1 MLYLCFEPKLNHMAR
16 LDNGIMGPLK
26 GKVGTVVC
34 SSWKGIPYVKS
45 LPRERTKP
53 AQKKEAANRQK
64 FALAHQWLQPL
75 LDFVRAGFKGYS
87 EKVEGFNAAKSHLLK
102 NAFQVKDGEMV
113 INPALV
119 KVSVGDLPL
128 PDNITVA
135 TAPDQIQFSWDT
147 GSIDFYNQYDQ
158 AMVLAYDIDA
168 ELTRLNRR
176 IALYELTGQFR
187 SNGAH
192 VLNISPRLDI
202 GTYHCYIAFVSAD
215 RSRRSDSVYLGTVT
229 V

>member
-1 MLYLCFEPKLNHMAR
+1 MAKLT
-16 LDNGIMGPLK
+16 NGIMGPLK

-34 SSWKGIPYVKS
+34 SSWKGMPYVKS
-45 LPRERTKP
+45 LPRKRTKP

-75 LDFVRAGFKGYS
+75 LEFVRAGFKGYS
-87 EKVEGFNAAKSHLLK
+87 DKVEGFNAAKSHLLK
-102 NAFQVKDGEMV
+102 NAFEVKDGEMI

-128 PDNITVA
+128 PENIVA
-135 TAPDQIQFSWDT
+135 TKYGPNQIRFSWDT
-147 GSIDFYNQYDQ
+147 TNVHFWDNWYDQ
-158 AMVLAYDIDA
+158 AMVLAYETEDG
-168 ELTRLNRR
+168 LTPLKQRLVNF
-176 IALYELTGQFR
+176 ELTGQFR
-187 SNGAH
+187 HIGEHILGTPSA
-192 VLNISPRLDI
+192 

-215 RSRRSDSVYLGTVT
+215 RSRRSDSVYLGTVI

>member
-1 MLYLCFEPKLNHMAR
+1 MAR
-16 LDNGIMGPLK
+16 LVNGIMGPLN

-34 SSWKGIPYVKS
+34 SSWKGIPYVKAR
-45 LPRERTKP
+45 PGKRTKP
-53 AQKKEAANRQK
+53 ARKKEAANRQK
-64 FALAHQWLQPL
+64 FAKAHEWLQPL
-75 LDFVRAGFKGYS
+75 LDFVRTGFKGYS
-87 EKVEGFNAAKSHLLK
+87 DKVEGFNAAKSHLLK
-102 NAFQVKDGEMV
+102 NAFEVKDGESV

-128 PDNITVA
+128 PENITIA
-135 TAPDQIQFSWDT
+135 TAPDQIRFSWDT

-192 VLNISPRLDI
+192 VLTISPRLDI